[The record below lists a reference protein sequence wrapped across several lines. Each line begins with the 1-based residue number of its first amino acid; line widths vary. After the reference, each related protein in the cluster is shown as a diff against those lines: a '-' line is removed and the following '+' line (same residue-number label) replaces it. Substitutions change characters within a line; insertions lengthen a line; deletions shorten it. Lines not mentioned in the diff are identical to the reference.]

1 MTKGEG
7 NFHGFNPN
15 SNVNKSK
22 EWYTPRKII
31 DALGLHFDLD
41 PASSEKANTLIQAD
55 NIFTKKDDGLTK
67 EWFGKVWLN
76 PPYGKDTP
84 IWLDYALQQ
93 IAKNDVEVVS
103 LIFSRTDTKWFHD
116 LCTQFNMLCFVK
128 GRINFIDGNTMEKGQ
143 GSTNGS
149 LIVASGP
156 TVEEAVLNSGLG
168 YCVQRYPQYQA
179 SDFI

>member
-55 NIFTKKDDGLTK
+55 NIFTKEDESPILHVYR
-67 EWFGKVWLN
+67 WVWRGYMVL
-76 PPYGKDTP
+76 
-84 IWLDYALQQ
+84 
-93 IAKNDVEVVS
+93 S
-103 LIFSRTDTKWFHD
+103 
-116 LCTQFNMLCFVK
+116 
-128 GRINFIDGNTMEKGQ
+128 Q
-143 GSTNGS
+143 G
-149 LIVASGP
+149 
-156 TVEEAVLNSGLG
+156 
-168 YCVQRYPQYQA
+168 
-179 SDFI
+179 